1 MAYRS
6 TTRTACVEVDVDF
19 DLDDF
24 DENDLIGY
32 LEDKGYT
39 IIEGKN
45 NTKFENFEDI
55 DKRIWQLY
63 LAYTSSTGA
72 GNTLASGA
80 GNSLYKE
87 LSSFFADY
95 YNKVSV

>member
-1 MAYRS
+1 MAYGTR
-6 TTRTACVEVDVDF
+6 RTACVEVDVDF

-24 DENDLIGY
+24 DEQDLIDY
-32 LEDKGYT
+32 IEDKGYT
-39 IIEGKN
+39 VMEGKA

-63 LAYTSSTGA
+63 LTYTSENVA
-72 GNTLASGA
+72 GPEMDKQLGV
-80 GNSLYKE
+80 
-87 LSSFFADY
+87 FFAEY